1 LQWLAIANLA
11 GSGLKPRERKK
22 IMTRMLKINLVDL
35 PNETGPALV
44 ADAELL
50 PLVNAA
56 IEADS
61 EGWLW
66 VPFADVP
73 ITAGEVRG
81 IQRLNARTAAE
92 LVNSFHSWRG
102 RLQRFFRGLP
112 FYIGHPDS
120 QVFKARHTDGRAYG
134 WIKDLK
140 AGAAALG
147 VKVDWT
153 NAGAELV
160 NDKAFHWWSP
170 FFKGRVAGTEGGI
183 TVYEPVVLQSAG
195 FTNEPN
201 WPGASLPNEQSD
213 AGGAVPAA
221 LVENPNEEEK
231 TVTLLERIKAALGRE
246 VNEDEAIGAVTELV
260 NAAAAAGTA
269 TAELA
274 NARERITVVEA
285 EVVELANARERL
297 TVLETQAAT
306 ATAELANA
314 RERVTALEAEV
325 AAERGA
331 RAAELVNAAVIDGR
345 VLPADAG
352 VRKAALL
359 AAPDFAAAVEEL
371 VNAKPVLKVA
381 ARTRD
386 LGKRSTDQRTRQEKI
401 LELVNTRMAETK
413 EDYDQAFSTIRRS
426 ADHAALFATE
436 GE

>member
-1 LQWLAIANLA
+1 
-11 GSGLKPRERKK
+11 
-22 IMTRMLKINLVDL
+22 MTKTRRIILVGM
-35 PNETGPALV
+35 PNETIPAVV

-56 IEADS
+56 IEADA

-66 VPFADVP
+66 VPYADVP

-92 LVNSFHSWRG
+92 LVNSFNSWRG

-140 AGAAALG
+140 AGASALG

-170 FFKGRVAGTEGGI
+170 FFKGRVAGTESGI

-201 WPGASLPNEQSD
+201 WPGAALPNEQSD
-213 AGGAVPAA
+213 AGGEVSPAIE
-221 LVENPNEEEK
+221 VNQDEEVR
-231 TVTLLERIKAALGRE
+231 TVTLLERLKALLGMDGINNDDDALGAIGVMITAIRRIKESVDARWSAEDAARAALPNGADDMA
-246 VNEDEAIGAVTELV
+246 VIGGYIALADARLAEMA
-260 NAAAAAGTA
+260 NALSSHHGE

-274 NARERITVVEA
+274 NARD
-285 EVVELANARERL
+285 
-297 TVLETQAAT
+297 
-306 ATAELANA
+306 
-314 RERVTALEAEV
+314 RVTALEAEV
-325 AAERGA
+325 AQERGA
-331 RAAELVNAAVIDGR
+331 RVAELVNAAVADGR
-345 VLPADAG
+345 VLPADAAA
-352 VRKAALL
+352 RKAALL

-371 VNAKPVLKVA
+371 VNAKPVLKTA
-381 ARTRD
+381 PRTRD

-413 EDYDQAFSTIRRS
+413 EDYDQAFSAIRRS
-426 ADHAALFATE
+426 ADHATLFATE